1 MKAALRLAWKAVLL
15 AFASSVNR
23 HAGALAFFASL
34 SLAPWIVVAS
44 AVSTNLLGASATDE
58 GIRRAIEAIAGPEAT
73 PVIQELLVT
82 SASRPEGPVA
92 TLVAVALALF
102 GASLLLRHAR
112 ESMDELMAY
121 RGTGSPVRHYL
132 RNQGAA
138 VLLVALF
145 CGLFTG
151 WLVLDSWLALSLSTT
166 LSGPVRFG
174 ITWLGVLLA
183 FAILYVNGTRAP
195 MRYRYAWAGAALAAL
210 LMAAAKSGVTMY
222 VQLSGIRS
230 VYGAVGT
237 LVVFLLWAYVGAHA
251 FLYGAILSR
260 LLRDRDQSTHKDRS
274 GSSSVTE

>member
-1 MKAALRLAWKAVLL
+1 MKAALRLVGKAVLL

-23 HAGALAFFASL
+23 HAGALAYFASL

-73 PVIQELLVT
+73 PVIQELLLA
-82 SASRPEGPVA
+82 SASRPEGPAA
-92 TLVAVALALF
+92 TLIALALAVF

-121 RGTGSPVRHYL
+121 KGTGSPIRHYL

-151 WLVLDSWLALSLSTT
+151 WLVLDSWLALSLSTA
-166 LSGPVRFG
+166 LSAPIRFG

-195 MRYRYAWAGAALAAL
+195 MRYRYAWAGAAIAAL
-210 LMAAAKSGVTMY
+210 LMAVAKSAVTMY

-251 FLYGAILSR
+251 FLFGAILSG
-260 LLRDRDQSTHKDRS
+260 LLRDRDAEPRQAPS
-274 GSSSVTE
+274 GSSRVSE